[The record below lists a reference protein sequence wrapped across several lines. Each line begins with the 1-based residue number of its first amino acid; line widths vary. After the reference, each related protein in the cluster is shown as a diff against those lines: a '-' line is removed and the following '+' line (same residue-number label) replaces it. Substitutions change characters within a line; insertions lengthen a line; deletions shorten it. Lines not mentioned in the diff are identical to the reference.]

1 MKHDKTAFFSIIQAE
16 NLNKITHYQQKP
28 NKNGTIMRLHLLEH
42 DPITIRQNNI
52 TIWADKRGY
61 SVDRTDVFKKAKLPA
76 QTDFDWLIVL
86 GGSQHVWQKQEHPW
100 LVAEKKFIAEALAKG
115 KIILGICF
123 GAQLLAEILGGR
135 VFPNEKE
142 EIGWYEVTISEEGK
156 GSYLLKNVPWKF
168 LTFHWHSDHFTLPPG
183 CTRLAFS
190 EPTANQAYT
199 VKNSRAAGLQFHP
212 EYTIELINYFANNYG
227 HQWQKDQ
234 YVAGKEIVL
243 SKINQIPNTYW
254 LMELLL
260 DNINREFGVTSS
272 D

>member
-28 NKNGTIMRLHLLEH
+28 NKNGTIMSLHLLAH

-156 GSYLLKNVPWKF
+156 GSTFWFTVNLEKQSETLDKTIIIPEDIKGKRILIVDDNETNRLILKEQLRFW
-168 LTFHWHSDHFTLPPG
+168 G
-183 CTRLAFS
+183 CRYDEAL
-190 EPTANQAYT
+190 NGIQALDKLHQA
-199 VKNSRAAGLQFHP
+199 VKA
-212 EYTIELINYFANNYG
+212 
-227 HQWQKDQ
+227 KDLFDI
-234 YVAGKEIVL
+234 A
-243 SKINQIPNTYW
+243 
-254 LMELLL
+254 LL
-260 DNINREFGVTSS
+260 DKQMPGMDGEILGILISVRPKTG
-272 D
+272 